1 MTKNDEVVERL
12 APCPFCGDKAWS
24 SGYAVQCD
32 SCGARSIKP
41 ERGAAI
47 EAWNKR
53 PTLQAG
59 ASLGNGLW
67 AAPEEPTNLML
78 MKATQTLLTPDIG
91 VRKCRR
97 VYEAMRRAA
106 GGGDE

>member
-1 MTKNDEVVERL
+1 MTKHDEVVQRMARAIFQL
-12 APCPFCGDKAWS
+12 WFPGDEPDVIDEEILNEA
-24 SGYAVQCD
+24 AV
-32 SCGARSIKP
+32 AL
-41 ERGAAI
+41 AAI
-47 EAWNKR
+47 KE
-53 PTLQAG
+53 G
-59 ASLGNGLW
+59 DSLGNGLW